1 MRRIDDIFFSV
12 YGSMTLL
19 YDVLSA
25 GKDSE
30 GIEGMGENVITFA
43 LIFGLMTHEIFG
55 GDPAAER
62 WLVLYVLG
70 A

>member
-1 MRRIDDIFFSV
+1 
-12 YGSMTLL
+12 MTLL